1 MVEVYSDECQP
12 GIKFGIVKLH
22 SWDSSYKN
30 DLDHVWAPLYKLIK
44 GSESRISPPAKQT
57 LHVIHNE

>member
-12 GIKFGIVKLH
+12 GIKFVEWKSH
-22 SWDSSYKN
+22 SPTSSYKN

-44 GSESRISPPAKQT
+44 GSESRISPPARCT
-57 LHVIHNE
+57 LHGCHHA